1 MTGGTI
7 ENINGTQP
15 TVETPPAEI
24 EPGSVDS
31 SLSDLFGTVIQ
42 NALQGTLN
50 QGGTGDGV
58 ESDPPGG
65 TTLAED
71 RQADEE
77 RDQERAADGGTGAG
91 A

>member
-7 ENINGTQP
+7 ENINATQP
-15 TVETPPAEI
+15 TVEAPPAESA
-24 EPGSVDS
+24 PGEVDN

-42 NALQGTLN
+42 NALQGALN

-71 RQADEE
+71 RQNDEARDAE
-77 RDQERAADGGTGAG
+77 RRADGGTGVG